1 MKICVLVKAVPD
13 AAAPVRLLPDSG
25 RVDRSG
31 ETDLNPFDAHALE
44 AAVRL
49 REGGELPV
57 DEIVAVTM
65 GPESAAQALQKAL
78 SLGADR
84 SLQLTDPRLEGSDVV
99 GTGHALAAVLQ
110 PEAPDLV
117 LLGAQSRDG
126 ECGVLATVVAEH
138 LRMPALTQVVKLEV
152 ADDDGRVGD
161 NTPALLLERQAEYGY
176 DTVRV
181 PLPAVIAVADTL
193 NEPRYRSL
201 KAIMAARRKP
211 QEVLT
216 LSDVGLDPALVGEA
230 GALVS
235 CGEHREPAA
244 RPAGTVVTDT
254 DPDATVALM
263 LTWLQERKL
272 I

>member
-1 MKICVLVKAVPD
+1 M
-13 AAAPVRLLPDSG
+13 R
-25 RVDRSG
+25 
-31 ETDLNPFDAHALE
+31 E
-44 AAVRL
+44 AS
-49 REGGELPV
+49 PV

-65 GPESAAQALQKAL
+65 APASAAQALQKAL

-84 SLQLTDPRLEGSDVV
+84 SLHLSDARLAGSDVV
-99 GTGHALAAVLQ
+99 GTGYALAAVLKR
-110 PEAPDLV
+110 EAPDLV

-152 ADDDGRVGD
+152 DGEGGAGGA
-161 NTPALLLERQAEYGY
+161 PALLLERQAEYGY
-176 DTVRV
+176 DTVRL
-181 PLPAVIAVADTL
+181 PLPAVVAVADTL

-211 QEVLT
+211 QDLLT
-216 LSDVGLDPALVGEA
+216 LSELELDPELVGAA

-235 CGEHREPAA
+235 CGEHREPPA
-244 RPAGTVVTDT
+244 RPAGTLVTDT
-254 DPDATVALM
+254 DPDATVALI